1 MFGHDSCGCE
11 LAGVSSNMNGA
22 FKGVEEPFISSNCHL
37 PDAGVAWPSLHC
49 FEKGLLVEDVKV
61 GVHEVSAY

>member
-1 MFGHDSCGCE
+1 
-11 LAGVSSNMNGA
+11 MNGA